1 MKAFV
6 AARTKRL
13 LVVEDNDIERQ
24 SIVELLESDD
34 IEITT
39 AGTGW
44 EAYSLLLIA
53 PSIVACSISDF
64 PI

>member
-44 EAYSLLLIA
+44 KHTLCSWIA